1 MDDSGHRVLIEPGED
16 AVRTYTDEEE
26 ERIARNLLAVTREV
40 HAGDWRGR
48 RSDERLAAGLHQ
60 RMFEGV
66 RDHAGRFRGPDR
78 GTENLVFGPQRA
90 VARDLVAGELAALF
104 KTLRRS
110 IDSFDR
116 NQDADDYEAGA
127 IHVAVWAHAELIRI
141 HPFEDGNGRT
151 GRLLANAILVRP
163 GLRPVAVE
171 ACREEYLAVLNHYY
185 VAKEI
190 EPLRD
195 LYLRLAVEQLPGD

>member
-1 MDDSGHRVLIEPGED
+1 MDDSDHRVLIEPVED

-26 ERIARNLLAVTREV
+26 ERLARNLLAVTREV

-48 RSDERLAAGLHQ
+48 RSDKRLAGELHA
-60 RMFEGV
+60 RLFDGV

-78 GTENLVFGPQRA
+78 GTDNLVFGPHRA
-90 VARDLVAGELAALF
+90 VARDLVPGQLAELF
-104 KTLRRS
+104 KALQRS

-116 NQDADDYEAGA
+116 NQGAEDYEAGA
-127 IHVAVWAHAELIRI
+127 IHVAVWAHAELLRI

-151 GRLLANAILVRP
+151 GRLLANAILVRL

-171 ACREEYLAVLNHYY
+171 TCREEYLAVLNH
-185 VAKEI
+185 
-190 EPLRD
+190 
-195 LYLRLAVEQLPGD
+195 